1 MNMNNM
7 MEMIKAQ
14 MMTMTM
20 VSSMNGNNK
29 NSDNKNNDNNFINV
43 IYIFI
48 ITGVIDF
55 ICKTIFPE
63 VSKIILEYYQSN
75 LKSSKII
82 NNIITISDIKT
93 KTKSASITI
102 LVKISDHNKAIQKI
116 KDTIEK
122 SKPINETID
131 NIIKTSEHIPET
143 PDNVIETSNNVI
155 ETSNNV
161 IETSNNVIE
170 TPDNVIETSNNVI
183 ETSEPI
189 IGTPVTSLSK
199 TNKNKT
205 INNIIDVPIDNLK
218 EKINLQNLYY
228 NSEEKYDNVIE
239 TSEHIIGTSY
249 YTGPHGYDGCASCVG
264 IESLDNDMTNYYSL
278 DDNIND
284 TKNYYTLGVTS

>member
-1 MNMNNM
+1 MNIQSTGMNMNNM

-122 SKPINETID
+122 SKPINETIN

-143 PDNVIETSNNVI
+143 PDNVIEISEPIN
-155 ETSNNV
+155 
-161 IETSNNVIE
+161 
-170 TPDNVIETSNNVI
+170 ETSNNVI

-218 EKINLQNLYY
+218 EKINPQNLYY

-239 TSEHIIGTSY
+239 TSEHIIETSY
-249 YTGPHGYDGCASCVG
+249 YTGPYGYDGCARCVG

>member
-1 MNMNNM
+1 MNIQSTGMNMNNM

-143 PDNVIETSNNVI
+143 PDNVIETPD
-155 ETSNNV
+155 
-161 IETSNNVIE
+161 NVIE
-170 TPDNVIETSNNVI
+170 TPDNVIEISEPINETSNNVI

-218 EKINLQNLYY
+218 EKINPQNLYY

-239 TSEHIIGTSY
+239 TSEHIIETSY
-249 YTGPHGYDGCASCVG
+249 YTGPYDGCASCVG